1 MGSYPESLFCYFALA
16 FACPSL
22 ALVHV
27 HQLGERQSHLP
38 PVLCSDAS
46 CGRGEGFA
54 GVSGW
59 CPPAPHIGVSD
70 LPTVREHMQ

>member
-1 MGSYPESLFCYFALA
+1 MGPYPESLFCYFALA
-16 FACPSL
+16 LARPAL

-27 HQLGERQSHLP
+27 HQLERQSHLP

-46 CGRGEGFA
+46 CGRGEGDA

-59 CPPAPHIGVSD
+59 CLPAPCIGVSD
-70 LPTVREHMQ
+70 LPTVREHVQ